1 LADSSVTEMR
11 GLDFHSSFGD
21 RWRSLI
27 KVKEK
32 QKNAL

>member
-1 LADSSVTEMR
+1 ML
-11 GLDFHSSFGD
+11 GLDFHSSFGH

>member
-1 LADSSVTEMR
+1 MR
-11 GLDFHSSFGD
+11 GLDFYSSFGD

-27 KVKEK
+27 NVKEK